1 MQSNLGNTPDVY
13 LPLIILPIQFNFF
26 LQQQKRKKNILN
38 INSQGW
44 TEIQKINF
52 SLVW

>member
-26 LQQQKRKKNILN
+26 LQQQKGKKHFKYKFTRLDWN
-38 INSQGW
+38 
-44 TEIQKINF
+44 TENDF
-52 SLVW
+52 FP